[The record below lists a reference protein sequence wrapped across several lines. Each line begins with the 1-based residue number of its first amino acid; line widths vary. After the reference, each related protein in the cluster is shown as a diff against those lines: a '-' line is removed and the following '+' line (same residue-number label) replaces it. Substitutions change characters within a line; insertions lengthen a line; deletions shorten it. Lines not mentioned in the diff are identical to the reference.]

1 VLVLYDGRI
10 VDELTGGQLTGRE
23 IARRCLGS
31 VSVPA
36 PGG

>member
-1 VLVLYDGRI
+1 VLYDGRI
-10 VDELTGGQLTGRE
+10 VDELTGSQLTGRE

-31 VSVPA
+31 VPIPA